1 MQEDRS
7 ESSKSWL
14 ERLAQAFSDDGPQDR
29 KELLEVLRNACRE
42 QILDHDALQIIEG
55 AMRVGDLQV
64 REIMIPRSQISFV
77 EIDEHW
83 RSFLPRIIE
92 TAHSRYPVIGES
104 VNDIKGILLAK
115 DLLKCLLEDGGLDG
129 LDMNSILR
137 PVTVIPESKRLNVLL
152 KEFQDSHHH
161 MAIIVDEYGGTAGL
175 VTIEDVLEQIVGD
188 IEDEHDA
195 DDPEEVHIKSMGNS
209 QFLVRALT
217 PIEDFNDF
225 FKTALEDDEY
235 DTIGGIIT
243 QLFGRLPRR
252 DEAVEMAGFT
262 FKVLSADNRRI
273 RLLQVTPI
281 R

>member
-14 ERLAQAFSDDGPQDR
+14 ERLAHAFSDDAPQDR
-29 KELLEVLRNACRE
+29 NELLDMLRNAGRE
-42 QILDHDALQIIEG
+42 QIIDHDALQIIEG

-64 REIMIPRSQISFV
+64 REIMVPRSQISFV
-77 EIDEHW
+77 EMDESW

-115 DLLKCLLEDGGLDG
+115 DLLKCLLDGGLDN
-129 LDMNSILR
+129 LDMNTILR
-137 PVTVIPESKRLNVLL
+137 PAQVIPESKRLNVLL

-161 MAIIVDEYGGTAGL
+161 MAIVVDEYGGTAGL

-195 DDPEEVHIKSMGNS
+195 EDPEEVHIKSMGNE
-209 QFLVRALT
+209 QYLVRALT
-217 PIEDFNDF
+217 PIEDFNEF
-225 FKTALEDDEY
+225 FKAALEDDEY

-243 QLFGRLPRR
+243 QRFGHLPRR
-252 DEAVEMAGFT
+252 DESVELAGFT
-262 FKVLSADNRRI
+262 FKVLSADGRRI
-273 RLLQVTPI
+273 RLMQVTPPQA
-281 R
+281 